1 MNAEVPNRM
10 ALFRYIAGL
19 IPKLKT
25 RTGAAVVRF
34 CNDLTHPNK
43 HSGIK
48 IPSVDVFGSLNTM
61 VFPVRVSL
69 RMVIDHLIK
78 YDACVPSLTRNL
90 VSK

>member
-25 RTGAAVVRF
+25 RTGAAPVRIY
-34 CNDLTHPNK
+34 NDLTHPAK
-43 HSGIK
+43 HSEIK
-48 IPSVDVFGSLNTM
+48 IPHVDVFGPLNTM

-78 YDACVPSLTRNL
+78 YVAFLPSLTRNV